1 MNRLT
6 FGAVAGWAAL
16 VAGAAAAQQP
26 AAPAAPQQNF
36 AAVQVKATDLGH
48 RTWMLEGAGGN
59 VTVIAGDDGAI
70 MVDTQFAPMHDKLK
84 AAIAE
89 TAHRPVKYVVNTH
102 LHGDHTGGN
111 QAFWMDGAT
120 IVGNDLLKK
129 SMAEGTTNALSGAKT
144 APAPAAALPTRTYAD
159 KMTLSV
165 KGRTVQL
172 VHMPHAHTR
181 GDTAVF
187 VPDANV
193 IATGDIVSVGNRYPN
208 VDVGD
213 EGGINGMVA
222 GVDAYLKRA
231 NAKTKIVPGHGPL
244 MSRDDLV
251 KYRTLLGDARD
262 AVKALKAKGMSEDAV
277 VAAKPFAASIQG
289 RAGATDQQSVTFER
303 LIFRSVG

>member
-1 MNRLT
+1 MKRLVLCA
-6 FGAVAGWAAL
+6 FS
-16 VAGAAAAQQP
+16 AAAALAAGSATAQQ
-26 AAPAAPQQNF
+26 APNY

-59 VTVIAGDDGAI
+59 VTVIAGDDAAI

-89 TAHRPVKYVVNTH
+89 TAHEPVKYVVNTH

-120 IVGNDLLKK
+120 IVGQDLLKK
-129 SMAEGTTNALSGAKT
+129 SLAEGTTNALSGAKT
-144 APAPAAALPTRTYAD
+144 PPAPAAALPTRTYDATT
-159 KMTLSV
+159 TLSI

-172 VHMPHAHTR
+172 VHMSHAHTR

-187 VPDANV
+187 VPDADV
-193 IATGDIVSVGNRYPN
+193 IATGDIVSIGARYPN

-231 NAKTKIVPGHGPL
+231 DAKTRIVPGHGPL

-251 KYRTLLGDARD
+251 KYRALLVDARD

-277 VAAKPFAASIQG
+277 VAAKPLAASVQG
-289 RAGATDQQSVTFER
+289 RAGATDQQSATFTR
-303 LIFRSVG
+303 LIYRSVG